1 MRKRLLSALT
11 ALCTAVS
18 CAAPMIS
25 RAEDLDIGITAFDN
39 YLITNNEVSESNEQY
54 SFDVI
59 NNMTEDELKALYT
72 EKGLT
77 DDKGYTVWTKDSMAE
92 YLKTYYEGKSN
103 KFALFVLIKT
113 EPKFITSEGK
123 EIINEAYT
131 SNLDKF
137 FEIMSDS
144 NAERE
149 LMEAGRKKI
158 GLPEDLFGVM
168 NSHCSVKVEAD
179 NKGDSINRRYL
190 CYNISPLSSDSDKS
204 LKLMAAAMNYL
215 QLNPAF
221 DSIKHYSSAMGS
233 SDSTVTNDETINVPE
248 NAVKD
253 YIGEVVFKVVSYP
266 QKTTYTVG
274 ENLELSGISVMCHS
288 ETFWYT
294 ADNSNKGVIYGE
306 PYTVDNITLD
316 AKNAWIYDN
325 SGINTRAIKGDMFNT
340 LKSGTYQV
348 AYGDI
353 YRNGDTEIKFC
364 DFVYDIT
371 IKDKLENEELYMSFL
386 NGEYWQMNEGETS
399 LARVFG
405 YEDSK
410 EYKDGE
416 SPLTFK
422 ITDENIAVIKNIN
435 GPRVVLYAKS
445 KGETTLTVTAPDGRT
460 TTARVVVDEA
470 LPTTTTTAR
479 IDNTETT
486 TTTVEKKDL
495 YMEFLNG
502 EYWQMNEGET
512 SLARVFGYEDSKEY
526 KDGESPLTFKI
537 ADESIAVIKNIN
549 GPRVELYAKSKG
561 ETTLTV
567 TAPDGRTT
575 TARVVVDEALPTT
588 TTTVRINDT
597 ETTTTTVKIDYRVQ
611 VEYDKSPM
619 KTGEKR
625 EVKFYNPETKT
636 AKNGK
641 VNTSSDCI
649 SIDYEEGKDTFTVT
663 ALKEGKAEIY
673 ITAEGCTFGSYV
685 YLDIISSEAVKG
697 DANCDGQLDM
707 ADAVLIMQALAN
719 PNKYG
724 LGGTAEIHLT
734 EQGKLNGDM
743 DGDGLTVGDAQAIQ
757 KILLG
762 LK

>member
-325 SGINTRAIKGDMFNT
+325 SGINTRAIKGDMFNS

-371 IKDKLENEELYMSFL
+371 IKDKSENEELYMS
-386 NGEYWQMNEGETS
+386 
-399 LARVFG
+399 
-405 YEDSK
+405 
-410 EYKDGE
+410 
-416 SPLTFK
+416 
-422 ITDENIAVIKNIN
+422 
-435 GPRVVLYAKS
+435 
-445 KGETTLTVTAPDGRT
+445 
-460 TTARVVVDEA
+460 
-470 LPTTTTTAR
+470 
-479 IDNTETT
+479 
-486 TTTVEKKDL
+486 
-495 YMEFLNG
+495 FLNG

-567 TAPDGRTT
+567 TAP
-575 TARVVVDEALPTT
+575 VV
-588 TTTVRINDT
+588 
-597 ETTTTTVKIDYRVQ
+597 
-611 VEYDKSPM
+611 
-619 KTGEKR
+619 
-625 EVKFYNPETKT
+625 F
-636 AKNGK
+636 
-641 VNTSSDCI
+641 
-649 SIDYEEGKDTFTVT
+649 
-663 ALKEGKAEIY
+663 
-673 ITAEGCTFGSYV
+673 
-685 YLDIISSEAVKG
+685 
-697 DANCDGQLDM
+697 
-707 ADAVLIMQALAN
+707 
-719 PNKYG
+719 
-724 LGGTAEIHLT
+724 
-734 EQGKLNGDM
+734 
-743 DGDGLTVGDAQAIQ
+743 
-757 KILLG
+757 
-762 LK
+762 